1 MYSITESFIDTLY
14 NESMLKRIISKYTYK
29 YYTSIFNTPVLKEL
43 IEQ

>member
-1 MYSITESFIDTLY
+1 MYSITELFMDTLY